1 MPSPTRLSG
10 ASSSDIHEI
19 ADPNATPAQP
29 ARQEPTRPS
38 RTRQNDGW
46 IAAIKRTLAPRPMTT
61 SSSLLGSVTKARPM
75 TARAKLGLAPE
86 EAHKPDPRATTH
98 PAPQRPG
105 PHLPPPWRLNTN

>member
-86 EAHKPDPRATTH
+86 EAH
-98 PAPQRPG
+98 
-105 PHLPPPWRLNTN
+105 